1 MKGNGKQINF
11 MEKVFLFQKMEIIM
25 RVIGKMTL
33 DKVKENIFGTLK
45 IIMMEIGPIIK
56 EQAKVLH
63 I

>member
-1 MKGNGKQINF
+1 
-11 MEKVFLFQKMEIIM
+11 M